1 MIDINF
7 VLANFQKKTNSG
19 ADSEKFAIDSVTGQM
34 TLKSELNYEEQ
45 TSHVITVAVQDNGVP
60 TLSSSCQV

>member
-1 MIDINF
+1 MI
-7 VLANFQKKTNSG
+7 FQKKLNSG
-19 ADSEKFAIDSVTGQM
+19 ADSEKFAIDSATGQM